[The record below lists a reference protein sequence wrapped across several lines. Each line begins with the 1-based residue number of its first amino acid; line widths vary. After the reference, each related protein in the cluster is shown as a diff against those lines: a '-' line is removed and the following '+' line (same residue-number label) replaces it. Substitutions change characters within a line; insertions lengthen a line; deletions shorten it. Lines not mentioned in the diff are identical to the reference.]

1 VWHFG
6 SRHCI
11 ERSTETGTRSVTEPG
26 VDGVIFKNIFA
37 EKFGEKG
44 ILFKY
49 GPCFEKF
56 GS

>member
-1 VWHFG
+1 
-6 SRHCI
+6 
-11 ERSTETGTRSVTEPG
+11 VTEPG

-49 GPCFEKF
+49 GQCFEKF